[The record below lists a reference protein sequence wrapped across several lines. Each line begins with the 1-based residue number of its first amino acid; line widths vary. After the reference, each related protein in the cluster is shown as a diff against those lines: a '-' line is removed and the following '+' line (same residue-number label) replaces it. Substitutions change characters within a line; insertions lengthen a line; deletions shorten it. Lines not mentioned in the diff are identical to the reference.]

1 MSGGQDGMV
10 LPHSPEE
17 TNETMASNNLTYNPR
32 PRARAEIHNRV
43 KELIAKL
50 GPAAGKKALDAPL
63 GPGAM
68 GLHLHQL
75 GYEVSGVDLDL
86 EQSRELPP
94 AIARQTCNLNQP
106 LPLGDG
112 LFDLVT
118 SLEGIE
124 HVENQFHLL
133 RELSRVLKPGG
144 YLILSTPNICSLE
157 ERLNFLARGSFY
169 RFISRTEIER
179 CGSGFDHQN
188 LTGYVELRQVLDW
201 AGFQVVGVEKDR
213 TKIRQMIFLWPL
225 YLLIRGYVLL
235 QSERRKQKYL
245 LRETSSANV
254 LLGGNTIIF
263 VARKA

>member
-1 MSGGQDGMV
+1 
-10 LPHSPEE
+10 
-17 TNETMASNNLTYNPR
+17 MASNDLTYNPR
-32 PRARAEIHNRV
+32 PRARTEIHDRV

-50 GPAAGKKALDAPL
+50 APAAGKKALDAPM

-68 GLHLHQL
+68 ALHLHQL
-75 GYEVSGVDLDL
+75 GYQVSGVDLDL

-94 AIARQTCNLNQP
+94 AIVRHACTLNQP
-106 LPLGDG
+106 LPLADS

-157 ERLNFLARGSFY
+157 ERLNFLVRGSFY
-169 RFISRTEIER
+169 RFITRTEIER

-188 LTGYVELRQVLDW
+188 LISYVELRQVLDW

-213 TKIRQMIFLWPL
+213 TKIKQVLFLWPL
-225 YLLIRGYVLL
+225 YLLVRGYVLL
-235 QSERRKQKYL
+235 QSEKRKQKYL